1 MPSAAVASAARLHT
15 QQRRGRGRPGRMALI
30 LILAAAT
37 LCVAVLL
44 WSRLWPF
51 AEAPVLQNLREA
63 SDSQVQVRAFHRTNF
78 PFPGCILEG
87 VVFYHGSGVGKPLI
101 TIEKVTIRGTYLG
114 LLSKRVSR
122 ITAESMRVF
131 IPAFGT
137 GEAFHTT
144 PSKITIDEIVANGA
158 SVEFAS
164 RNADKQPLRFDVHE
178 ASLRDV
184 GWKGPLTY
192 HLQVRNPEPPGEVT
206 TSGKFG
212 VWNESDPQQTP
223 ISGEYKFEQADLGV
237 YHGIAGRLSSTGKF
251 GGTLGHIDISGT
263 TGTLD
268 FEVKSGKHP
277 VKLITEFSA
286 YIDGTRGDTFLKRV
300 NTYF

>member
-1 MPSAAVASAARLHT
+1 
-15 QQRRGRGRPGRMALI
+15 MALI

-63 SDSQVQVRAFHRTNF
+63 SDSQVQVRAFHRTYF

-101 TIEKVTIRGTYLG
+101 TIEKLTIRGTYLG
-114 LLSKRVSR
+114 LLSKHAGR

-131 IPAFGT
+131 VPAFGT

-192 HLQVRNPEPPGEVT
+192 HLKVRNPEPPGEVT

-212 VWNESDPQQTP
+212 VWNKSDPGQTP

-237 YHGIAGRLSSTGKF
+237 YQGIAGQLSSTGKF

-263 TGTLD
+263 TNTPD

-277 VKLITEFSA
+277 VKLITE
-286 YIDGTRGDTFLKRV
+286 RLRRRHQR
-300 NTYF
+300 

>member
-1 MPSAAVASAARLHT
+1 MALIL
-15 QQRRGRGRPGRMALI
+15 ALI

-63 SDSQVQVRAFHRTNF
+63 SDSQVQVRTFHRRYF

-101 TIEKVTIRGTYLG
+101 TIEKLTIRGTYLG

-144 PSKITIDEIVANGA
+144 PSKTTIDEIVANGA

-184 GWKGPLTY
+184 GWKGPLTWSS
-192 HLQVRNPEPPGEVT
+192 RRAIFGSKG
-206 TSGKFG
+206 TSS
-212 VWNESDPQQTP
+212 E
-223 ISGEYKFEQADLGV
+223 E
-237 YHGIAGRLSSTGKF
+237 R
-251 GGTLGHIDISGT
+251 
-263 TGTLD
+263 
-268 FEVKSGKHP
+268 
-277 VKLITEFSA
+277 
-286 YIDGTRGDTFLKRV
+286 
-300 NTYF
+300 

>member
-1 MPSAAVASAARLHT
+1 M
-15 QQRRGRGRPGRMALI
+15 
-30 LILAAAT
+30 
-37 LCVAVLL
+37 
-44 WSRLWPF
+44 
-51 AEAPVLQNLREA
+51 E
-63 SDSQVQVRAFHRTNF
+63 VRAFHRTNF

-164 RNADKQPLRFDVHE
+164 RNADKQR
-178 ASLRDV
+178 
-184 GWKGPLTY
+184 Y
-192 HLQVRNPEPPGEVT
+192 
-206 TSGKFG
+206 
-212 VWNESDPQQTP
+212 
-223 ISGEYKFEQADLGV
+223 
-237 YHGIAGRLSSTGKF
+237 SSTFTKRPCVTWDGKDLHLPPE
-251 GGTLGHIDISGT
+251 GP
-263 TGTLD
+263 
-268 FEVKSGKHP
+268 KS
-277 VKLITEFSA
+277 
-286 YIDGTRGDTFLKRV
+286 
-300 NTYF
+300 

>member
-1 MPSAAVASAARLHT
+1 MDRPPRFLPSVAVPSATRLRT
-15 QQRRGRGRPGRMALI
+15 RQRRGLGRSRRRALI
-30 LILAAAT
+30 LILAGAT

-51 AEAPVLQNLREA
+51 TEARVLQNLREA
-63 SDSQVQVRAFHRTNF
+63 SDSQVQVRVFHRTYF
-78 PFPGCILEG
+78 PYPGCILEG
-87 VVFYHGSGVGKPLI
+87 VVFYHGSGAGRPLI
-101 TIEKVTIRGTYLG
+101 TIEKLTVRGTYLG

-144 PSKITIDEIVANGA
+144 PSQITIDEIVASGA

-192 HLQVRNPEPPGEVT
+192 HLPVRNPEPPGEVT

-212 VWNESDPQQTP
+212 VWNHTDPGQTP
-223 ISGEYKFEQADLGV
+223 ISGEYRFEQADLGV
-237 YHGIAGRLSSTGKF
+237 YHGIAGQLSSSGE
-251 GGTLGHIDISGT
+251 LG
-263 TGTLD
+263 
-268 FEVKSGKHP
+268 VP
-277 VKLITEFSA
+277 V
-286 YIDGTRGDTFLKRV
+286 GP
-300 NTYF
+300 